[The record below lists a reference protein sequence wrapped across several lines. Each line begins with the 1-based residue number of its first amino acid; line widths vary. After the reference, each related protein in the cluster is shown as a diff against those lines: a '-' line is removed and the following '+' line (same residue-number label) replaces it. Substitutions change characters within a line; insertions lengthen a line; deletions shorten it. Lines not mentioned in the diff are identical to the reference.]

1 MTDGRRAISF
11 YYHTN
16 IYASRVDVTIKDN
29 PISMNPPRYYAAVF
43 LVSASILANE
53 VLLIRLFSIVQWYH
67 FAYMS
72 ISIAML
78 GFGAAGTCIFIVQES
93 ARRHLGKIFWAAA
106 LGLACSIA
114 PAFSLAQCIPF
125 NPLLLP
131 WELRQIV
138 YLLGYYLVLTLPFFF
153 GSACIGVAFMSPWL
167 RPGSLYCASLVGSGV
182 GAIAAVGL
190 MHILPPRWCLAPVTA
205 VAALAAASTA
215 HPLKRTALGR
225 LSPLLAAAAAIAVC
239 APWRPL
245 NISKYKSLSQ
255 TLQLPDSRLVEERY
269 SPLGLVDV
277 VESEAFHYA
286 PGLSLNFPGIP
297 PRQAGIFVDGEGAGA
312 ITLGGDDPS
321 RGEHLDY
328 VTSAAPY
335 HILKRRPTD
344 EGEPDGEDLRVL
356 VLGAGGGEDVLGALF
371 HQAGSVEAVEINPQI
386 IALARSVSGG
396 GGAYEDPRVQV
407 TVAEARS
414 FVRGAAGRYDII
426 QITLLDSLG
435 AAASGIQSL
444 SESYLY
450 TIEAFR
456 DYLDHLSPRGVL
468 SVTRWL
474 KHPARDNIK
483 IFATAVEAV
492 EASMGTGAA
501 AARLALIRSWATGTV
516 LVKQAPFSK
525 SEIERLKGFCK
536 TRQFDVAYYP
546 GIEAAEV
553 NLRNI
558 LARPWYFDSAC
569 SMLGPERDR
578 FYRDYA
584 FDVRPATDDRPY
596 FFHFFRRKTL
606 GRIMR
611 SVGREW
617 VPFIEGGS
625 LVLGATLVQ
634 AALASL
640 AFILLPVYIRAG
652 RPRGGWVGGGAVAV
666 FFTAI
671 GFGFMFAE
679 MAFIQKLS
687 LFLGHPVVA
696 AAVTLASVLVAS
708 GLGSLCSG
716 RSIGGREMS
725 LPVAAA
731 ALVVLIPLFRVA
743 VGPVTEACLAYP
755 VALRAL
761 IAAGLVGLPSFFMGM
776 PFPAAMERLRE
787 SRPPFVPWAWGVNG
801 FASVVGAA
809 LATTIALS
817 RGGGAVLLA
826 ASAMYA
832 LALMGWC
839 GRPFRKGN
847 PNVESRVGKGWW
859 S

>member
-1 MTDGRRAISF
+1 
-11 YYHTN
+11 
-16 IYASRVDVTIKDN
+16 
-29 PISMNPPRYYAAVF
+29 MNPPLYYAAVF

-53 VLLIRLFSIVQWYH
+53 VLLIRLFSIVQWHH

-93 ARRHLGKIFWAAA
+93 VRRHLGKIFWAAA
-106 LGLACSIA
+106 LGLAWSVG

-131 WELRQIV
+131 WEIRQIV

-167 RPGSLYCASLVGSGV
+167 RPGPLYSASLAGSGV

-190 MHILPPRWCLAPVTA
+190 MYLLPPRWCLAPVTA

-215 HPLKRTALGR
+215 HPLKRTTLGR
-225 LSPLLAAAAAIAVC
+225 LSPILAAVVTIAIC

-269 SPLGLVDV
+269 SPMGLVDV
-277 VESEAFHYA
+277 VESAAFHYA
-286 PGLSLNFPGIP
+286 PGLSLNFPGTP

-335 HILKRRPTD
+335 HILK
-344 EGEPDGEDLRVL
+344 EGPSDQVIPEDLSVL

-371 HQAGSVEAVEINPQI
+371 QGAGSVEAVEINPQI
-386 IALARSVSGG
+386 LSLARSVSGG
-396 GGAYEDPRVQV
+396 GGAYEDPRVRE

-456 DYLDHLSPRGVL
+456 DYLDLLSPRGVL

-483 IFATAVEAV
+483 IFATAAEAV

-501 AARLALIRSWATGTV
+501 ADRLALIRSWAAGTV

-525 SEIERLKGFCK
+525 YEIERLRGFCK

-558 LARPWYFDSAC
+558 LARPWYFDAAC
-569 SMLGPERDR
+569 SILGPERDR

-584 FDVRPATDDRPY
+584 FDIRPATDDRPY

-652 RPRGGWVGGGAVAV
+652 RPRGGWVGGGSVAL

-716 RSIGGREMS
+716 RFIGGRELGS
-725 LPVAAA
+725 PVAAA
-731 ALVVLIPLFRVA
+731 ALVVLIPLFLAA

-776 PFPAAMERLRE
+776 PFPTAMERLRE

-817 RGGGAVLLA
+817 RGGGAVLIA

-832 LALMGWC
+832 LALLSWC
-839 GRPFRKGN
+839 GRPFRKGGFHG
-847 PNVESRVGKGWW
+847 RVPYDRHPGNQ
-859 S
+859 